1 MSIDPVGFSR
11 STPASPATFATYGD
25 SVETASA
32 PTDLRQAPAPDVF
45 TELEGRFSAMMAS
58 VSKQLAALEQKVAG
72 ALRELIAQSRA
83 AARTASATGSTS
95 ASATGSGPA
104 PRSSS
109 AFNGVINGAAQRHE
123 LDPALLTAVVERES
137 DYDPHAV
144 SKAGAMGLMQL
155 MPDTARDLGVRDPFD
170 PAQNVEGGATYLRGL
185 IDRYHGR
192 LDFALAAYNAGPGAV
207 DHYGGVPPYA
217 ETRAYVQG
225 ILGAYRRS
233 ALSG

>member
-1 MSIDPVGFSR
+1 MSIDQVGFSH
-11 STPASPATFATYGD
+11 STPAPPATFATYGD
-25 SVETASA
+25 AGETALA
-32 PTDLRQAPAPDVF
+32 PSDQRQQPVPDVF
-45 TELEGRFSAMMAS
+45 AELEGRFSSMIAS
-58 VSKQLAALEQKVAG
+58 VSKQLAALEQKITG
-72 ALRELIAQSRA
+72 ALRELVAQCRA
-83 AARTASATGSTS
+83 AARTTS
-95 ASATGSGPA
+95 ASASTSISGSA
-104 PRSSS
+104 PTSTSRSST
-109 AFNGVINGAAQRHE
+109 AFDGVIDRAAQRHE
-123 LDPALLTAVVERES
+123 LDPALLSAVVERES
-137 DYDPHAV
+137 NYDPHAV

-155 MPDTARDLGVRDPFD
+155 MPDTARGLGVRDPFD

>member
-1 MSIDPVGFSR
+1 MSIDPVVFPS
-11 STPASPATFATYGD
+11 STPALPATFATYGD
-25 SVETASA
+25 SGETAFAAS
-32 PTDLRQAPAPDVF
+32 DLGQTPAPDIF
-45 TELEGRFSAMMAS
+45 TELEGRFSAMIAS
-58 VSKQLAALEQKVAG
+58 VSKQLAALEQKVAS
-72 ALRELIAQSRA
+72 ALRELVAQSRA
-83 AARTASATGSTS
+83 AARPASA
-95 ASATGSGPA
+95 AGPTA
-104 PRSSS
+104 ARRSPT
-109 AFNGVINGAAQRHE
+109 AFDGVIDGAAQRHE
-123 LDPALLTAVVERES
+123 LDPALLSAVVERES
-137 DYDPHAV
+137 NYDPHAI

-155 MPDTARDLGVRDPFD
+155 MPDTARGLGVRDPFD